1 MQEMQDNNESME
13 LFDDTDYFVVF
24 DYLNE
29 LIFTINGVLGK
40 IVEIQ

>member
-1 MQEMQDNNESME
+1 MWVDLMQEMQDNNESME

-29 LIFTINGVLGK
+29 LIFTINGV
-40 IVEIQ
+40 